1 MKNFL
6 WSVVIASLAFCSS
19 VSYAEDFLGAPVIP
33 GGTIV
38 SQTDDRLEKT
48 YNLSYD
54 SAVNFYR
61 EALKEYKDVKFRD
74 RGGQIVIEEYSNR
87 PWHSVTITKVA
98 EDKTEIVLM
107 KDNWTWIMGTLTLRF
122 FGVFAVLMVLYV
134 VLLISGAIISRIIK
148 DGKVE
153 SAKPTGAMSRD
164 AA

>member
-1 MKNFL
+1 
-6 WSVVIASLAFCSS
+6 
-19 VSYAEDFLGAPVIP
+19 
-33 GGTIV
+33 
-38 SQTDDRLEKT
+38 
-48 YNLSYD
+48 
-54 SAVNFYR
+54 
-61 EALKEYKDVKFRD
+61 
-74 RGGQIVIEEYSNR
+74 
-87 PWHSVTITKVA
+87 VA